1 MIEIPLVSIIVPVYN
16 AEKYIDRCIQ
26 SVLCQSFSRWELLL
40 VDDGSTD
47 NSGAICDEYA
57 FKDDRIKVLHKEN
70 GGVSSARNDGIRLSC
85 GTWLTFIDIDDYVQD
100 VFLERLVNEIIDVD
114 LIVSGAYYVNDKVS
128 FFPPG
133 RYVEISES
141 LPFLDEQLCSIYLM
155 TCWAKLFKRTFIIN
169 EKIYFNSSLRIG
181 EDTDFV
187 LRYLKY
193 VKTIRFVNVSY
204 YCYNDEEKYKL
215 FKYALSANEFSV
227 HLSLILDSLNR
238 LKKKYDYSFCKFDY
252 LLNDYYSRLFFI
264 HLMTLKKYR
273 DFYNEHRDYVKGKVK
288 YMPDSF
294 KKNMLFFFF
303 YYCPAI
309 SYILF
314 SLYKKSIGCHLNI

>member
-114 LIVSGAYYVNDKVS
+114 LIVSG
-128 FFPPG
+128 
-133 RYVEISES
+133 I
-141 LPFLDEQLCSIYLM
+141 
-155 TCWAKLFKRTFIIN
+155 
-169 EKIYFNSSLRIG
+169 
-181 EDTDFV
+181 
-187 LRYLKY
+187 
-193 VKTIRFVNVSY
+193 
-204 YCYNDEEKYKL
+204 
-215 FKYALSANEFSV
+215 
-227 HLSLILDSLNR
+227 
-238 LKKKYDYSFCKFDY
+238 FC
-252 LLNDYYSRLFFI
+252 
-264 HLMTLKKYR
+264 M
-273 DFYNEHRDYVKGKVK
+273 V
-288 YMPDSF
+288 
-294 KKNMLFFFF
+294 
-303 YYCPAI
+303 
-309 SYILF
+309 
-314 SLYKKSIGCHLNI
+314 

>member
-100 VFLERLVNEIIDVD
+100 VFLERLVDEIIDVD

-128 FFPPG
+128 FFPPS
-133 RYVEISES
+133 RYVEISEN

-169 EKIYFNSSLRIG
+169 EEIYFNSSLRIG

-187 LRYLKY
+187 LRYLEY
-193 VKTIRFVNVSY
+193 TKTIKFVHITG
-204 YCYNDEEKYKL
+204 YCYNDEEKNKL
-215 FKYALSANEFSV
+215 FKYALNATDFSI
-227 HLSLILDSLNR
+227 HLSSILNSLKH
-238 LKKKYDYSFCKFDY
+238 LKEKYNYSFYKFDY
-252 LLNDYYSRLFFI
+252 LLKDYYSRLFFI
-264 HLMTLKKYR
+264 HLTTIKNYHSFSK
-273 DFYNEHRDYVKGKVK
+273 EHKSYINGKVK

-294 KKNMLFFFF
+294 KKKVLFFFF
-303 YYCPAI
+303 AHNSLI
-309 SYILF
+309 SYILL
-314 SLYKKSIGCHLNI
+314 SLYRKYIAQ